1 LKKTEVIISLKMSP
15 YCTVVPPQ
23 NKMQAMVNFI
33 YADELSSIPVL
44 PSSDLL
50 PQKEYGGLHNGQTI
64 A

>member
-1 LKKTEVIISLKMSP
+1 
-15 YCTVVPPQ
+15 
-23 NKMQAMVNFI
+23 MQAMVNFI